1 MKITRILA
9 VTAILSGAIL
19 FCIGL
24 WQLWDIKRQEGI
36 SLNAARE
43 LVKEENGKAENGD
56 FNPLNGEVS
65 GMLIIPK
72 INAEL
77 AIVEGTDPNDL
88 EKGVGHY
95 KGSYYPSENGQIVLS
110 GHRDTVFRKAVELKL
125 GDILTLMGTTNM
137 KLWILK

>member
-1 MKITRILA
+1 M
-9 VTAILSGAIL
+9 
-19 FCIGL
+19 
-24 WQLWDIKRQEGI
+24 
-36 SLNAARE
+36 
-43 LVKEENGKAENGD
+43 
-56 FNPLNGEVS
+56 
-65 GMLIIPK
+65 
-72 INAEL
+72 

-95 KGSYYPSENGQIVLS
+95 KGSYYPNENGQIVLL